1 MEACVAEASAAVEA
15 AKTRME
21 PVLPATPLDQT
32 VNAGKTIWVVFP
44 LAVPIDIAILEGM
57 EEAAAAAG
65 MEVMAWDAGD
75 PQTWSD
81 GIRAAIQADADAI
94 FVAALDPQ
102 LIDAA
107 LQEAEDAGIP
117 TIGSY
122 GDEPDVELPFG
133 VDYQIGVNYRN
144 EGKVIAD
151 YVLANTGCEGTTVLF
166 STTIFPSAVLE
177 NEGIQ
182 AEFDRLCPDACEL
195 VFEQV
200 DFADLATTV
209 PVLTQTVLR
218 RTENVNMVIAA
229 FDIVALFVNQGI
241 EQEGLDVKVVAH
253 DGDVVGLDAIRS
265 GESPQVATLSF
276 PPGQYFGWVIVDQL
290 SRLMAGQEPDRD
302 SAAFVGQMI
311 DASNVGADNSIPEVF
326 PNMVGFQDEFKAIWG
341 IE

>member
-1 MEACVAEASAAVEA
+1 
-15 AKTRME
+15 ME
-21 PVLPATPLDQT
+21 PVIPTTPLDQT

-44 LAVPIDIAILEGM
+44 LNIPIDIAILKGM

-65 MEVMAWDAGD
+65 MEVKAWDAVD

-94 FVAALDPQ
+94 FAAALDPQ

-117 TIGSY
+117 VIGSY
-122 GDEPDVELPFG
+122 GGEPDAPLPFG
-133 VDYQIGVNYRN
+133 VDYQIGVNYVN

-182 AEFDRLCPDACEL
+182 AEFERLCPNDCEL
-195 VFEQV
+195 VYEQV

-218 RTENVNMVIAA
+218 RTKDVNMVIAA

-241 EQEGLDVKVVAH
+241 EQEGLDVKVVSH
-253 DGDVVGLDAIRS
+253 DGDEVGLDAIRS
-265 GESPQVATLSF
+265 GTSPQVATLSF
-276 PPGQYFGWVIVDQL
+276 PPGEYFGWVIVDQL

-302 SAAFVGQMI
+302 SAVFVGQLI

-326 PNMVGFQDEFKAIWG
+326 PNMVGFQDKYKAIW
-341 IE
+341 ITE